1 MPVLRR
7 DAPQERQGE
16 LLPAVRAAPVGGAA
30 LPGLRRRGGRGLAL
44 LRELRPRDRFRMTHD
59 HTIAVIAGDGI
70 GPEVIDA
77 AIPLL
82 EQAASKHAFT
92 LGFERLPY
100 GADHYLRTKETLPD
114 PAFRYLRDDVDA
126 ILLGAIGD
134 PRVPGNEHAR
144 DILLGLRFRL
154 DLYVNFRPVTLLHT
168 DLTPLRGNA
177 RRIDFV
183 IFRENTEGVYLGRGR
198 IGDDEYVAEE
208 INTAKGVDRI
218 IRAAFEWAQDH
229 GKTRVTMSDKANAV
243 PAHKIW
249 QETFRRVAA
258 EFAGIDAEHRYVDA
272 LAMELVREPERF
284 QVIVTN
290 NLYGDILSDL
300 GAALVG
306 GLGLAASANIHPGR
320 GGAGLFEP
328 VHGSAPPLA
337 GKAIANPMAAVLAG
351 ALMLEQLGAPEAARD
366 LERAVKETLAAGVRT
381 PDIGGKATTGDVA
394 RAIGRA

>member
-1 MPVLRR
+1 MSRT
-7 DAPQERQGE
+7 
-16 LLPAVRAAPVGGAA
+16 VGRSDGRTA
-30 LPGLRRRGGRGLAL
+30 RRRV
-44 LRELRPRDRFRMTHD
+44 
-59 HTIAVIAGDGI
+59 AVIPGDGI

-77 AIPLL
+77 ALEPI
-82 EQAASKHAFT
+82 EQAAAQHGVT
-92 LGFERLPY
+92 LELERLPY
-100 GADHYLRTKETLPD
+100 GADHYLKTKQTLPD
-114 PAFRYLRDDVDA
+114 EAFERLRDDADA

-134 PRVPGNEHAR
+134 PRVPGNEHPR
-144 DILLGLRFRL
+144 ESSPGLRFRL
-154 DLYVNFRPVTLLHT
+154 ALVVNFRPGTLFHPNLP
-168 DLTPLRGNA
+168 PLRGRG

-198 IGDDEYVAEE
+198 IAGDEYVAEE
-208 INTAKGVDRI
+208 INTAKGVERI

-229 GKTRVTMSDKANAV
+229 GKTSLTMSDKANAV

-249 QETFRRVAA
+249 QETFRHVAA

-272 LAMELVREPERF
+272 LAMELVRDPERF

-337 GKAIANPMAAVLAG
+337 GKGIANPMAAVLAG
-351 ALMLEQLGAPEAARD
+351 GLMLEQLGAPEAARD
-366 LERAVKETLAAGVRT
+366 LERAVVETLAAGVRT
-381 PDIGGKATTGDVA
+381 PDIGGTATTGDVA
-394 RAIGRA
+394 QAIVRAL